1 MYIVLINIFSIF
13 IRKEYYVSKSRLKI
27 AKNIIDINRFSPLK
41 DKNQITKLRRSL
53 NLPLKN
59 KIILYAGYL
68 NERKGLDLLIELGV
82 YLKKKYKNISLVV
95 IGDKHNVKIFGR
107 NNKKNNLLF
116 LQFDKL
122 IDGNNIIH
130 HNYQSNID
138 EYFYCSD
145 LLFHPS
151 KKEGNPN
158 VVLEA
163 MSAGVACFFHSF

>member
-1 MYIVLINIFSIF
+1 MYFRVTMSPSKWDKNESTLKLFYKVFRGYLIHTPFSIVHCLNKYIFNF

-82 YLKKKYKNISLVV
+82 YLKKSI
-95 IGDKHNVKIFGR
+95 KIF
-107 NNKKNNLLF
+107 LL
-116 LQFDKL
+116 
-122 IDGNNIIH
+122 
-130 HNYQSNID
+130 
-138 EYFYCSD
+138 
-145 LLFHPS
+145 
-151 KKEGNPN
+151 
-158 VVLEA
+158 
-163 MSAGVACFFHSF
+163 